1 MSRRDQLSN
10 ASIRCLHKSLSA
22 VSEISIRGFS
32 EGWEG
37 LKGKIVGAG
46 TGSST
51 LGSETGDSR
60 AVAEDFSAK
69 SQETYNNILCFLS
82 VIATVYYILYYL
94 TLHASM
100 SFYAMKEYLVVRA

>member
-10 ASIRCLHKSLSA
+10 ASIRCQVPA
-22 VSEISIRGFS
+22 VQLWVRRQATQEQ
-32 EGWEG
+32 W
-37 LKGKIVGAG
+37 LKI
-46 TGSST
+46 
-51 LGSETGDSR
+51 
-60 AVAEDFSAK
+60 FSAK